1 MIKNQEQFKNLPF
14 MCILSFAVGVVAGLG
29 AWLFRCLIGLIH
41 NLLFLGEFRWFYDAN
56 THTSESPWG
65 WWIIFVPVA
74 GAVVVTWL
82 TKTFAP
88 EAKGHGVPEV
98 MDAVYYNDGKIRP
111 VVAVIKSIASAVCIG
126 SGGSVGREGP
136 IIQIG
141 SSFGSTLGQ
150 IISLPARQRITLIAA
165 GAAGGIAA
173 TFNAPL
179 GGLAFGIELLLVS
192 VNARNILPVAIAT
205 ATATH
210 VGRLL
215 LGMEPSFYFSVLSR
229 LDFQPHPLLA
239 LSFTIPFGFLMGLVS
254 AAFVRGIYWSEDRF
268 DAMPGNDY
276 TRHISGMFVTGVM
289 IWLVMRF
296 TGHYYIQGVGYAA
309 IMDILKD
316 VLTNPWLLLLLFGLK
331 FVSTC
336 LTLGSG
342 GSGGIFSP
350 CLFMGATVGAC
361 FGQTMV
367 YLFPQ
372 AGVDPVAFSIA
383 GMAAGVGA
391 STGAILTGTV
401 MILEMTQD
409 PNVVIPIMIT
419 SAVAYGVR
427 KWLSPESIYTL
438 KLIRRG
444 HFVPEGLQSAMA
456 EARQVKDLMVESYR
470 TLDSVE
476 SVTAS
481 EHPTLVLS
489 EGSIAGVLPP
499 HVSGPSA
506 GVLVRDTFILIPEE
520 NPLNDLLREMDRIG
534 ARFAV
539 VTGSMEDERPHHI
552 TGILTEKEVAAFVGK
567 EARLR

>member
-309 IMDILKD
+309 IMDILRD

-350 CLFMGATVGAC
+350 CLFMGATMGAC

-470 TLDSVE
+470 TLDSVD

-489 EGSIAGVLPP
+489 AGSIAGVLPP

-506 GVLVRDTFILIPEE
+506 EALIRDTFILIPEE